1 MVVAIAASF
10 LPDRYPEPA
19 RPKQGPDEIEALDVE
34 RVLMIATWWGRFR
47 ATGIR
52 EEISI
57 AQVVTLADGKMT
69 RIESYHSREEALEAA
84 GIQE

>member
-1 MVVAIAASF
+1 VLARAVRPVGGVEAGAGYCAGDVAGETS
-10 LPDRYPEPA
+10 PPA
-19 RPKQGPDEIEALDVE
+19 WRC
-34 RVLMIATWWGRFR
+34 R

-69 RIESYHSREEALEAA
+69 RIESYHRREEALEAV
-84 GIQE
+84 GLRG